1 MSVAGIQRKPL
12 HLATF
17 TCSVSQIVFYMICV
31 WLFSHCWF
39 FLSFK
44 ERQSL
49 KAHLHYCKPQ
59 FKQSCVALHCQYEL
73 GHKKKYGLTKRTFIC
88 LQEKNPNFFELVIA
102 DYREAHWFHVKC
114 IELWNSLS
122 VPTCCC
128 SCRQRSVVT
137 LHVKEAFIFGGG
149 GAGRNVSPGFQSMQ
163 FFCQVFLY

>member
-1 MSVAGIQRKPL
+1 MSVAGGQRKHL
-12 HLATF
+12 HLTTF
-17 TCSVSQIVFYMICV
+17 TSSVSHIVFYMICV

-39 FLSFK
+39 FFEEK
-44 ERQSL
+44 RPL

-59 FKQSCVALHCQYEL
+59 FLQSCVALHCQYEL
-73 GHKKKYGLTKRTFIC
+73 GHKKNRLTKRAFIC

-102 DYREAHWFHVKC
+102 NYNEPYWFHVKS

-122 VPTCCC
+122 VPTCYC

-137 LHVKEAFIFGGG
+137 LHVKEAFIFKG
-149 GAGRNVSPGFQSMQ
+149 GRNVSSGFQSMQ